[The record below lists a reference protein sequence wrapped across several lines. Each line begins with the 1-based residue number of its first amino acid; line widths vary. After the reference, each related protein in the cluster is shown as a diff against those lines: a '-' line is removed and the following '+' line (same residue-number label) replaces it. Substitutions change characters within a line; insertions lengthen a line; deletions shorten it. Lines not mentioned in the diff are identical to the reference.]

1 MADKENM
8 NLNEGLSNFADED
21 SLKEID
27 FTSFLEE
34 NAQGA
39 SPLYEG
45 FHEDIEE
52 TQKSIVNELESL
64 YEDIVSSGPAT
75 IVPKPLSVLTE
86 KEEPIVKA
94 TAEATSLDDLWLDPE
109 DYFDADIPV
118 VSLDGGEEYPEQIP
132 DEAIF
137 DPEAAQA
144 EVQEA
149 SEADFDSIKNDIFG
163 MIDSLKTESMG
174 ESAFGDILNEIES
187 NSEIVPVSE
196 EYSDIAN
203 FIGSFSTEE
212 YPEQMPAEE
221 AYVQQPVAQEDFTF
235 DPDAQEDFA
244 FEPVAEEFAADG
256 TDLMTLEDTSEEMP
270 LPEVPAQQK
279 LASDSEEF
287 QRELAELLGD
297 EPPQAEPVEE
307 KTAFV
312 IDIPDDGN
320 DYEAAA
326 ELQNNVDEYLS
337 NSMIS
342 AAEPVIAPP
351 AHEPFDPNTGL
362 EDTDDKE
369 YKAELKAEKK
379 AAKARSKA
387 EKEENKN
394 SAGEIVRKIVLAISI
409 IVIILSGGYLGYT
422 YLYQPTQAEKLQTDV
437 SQQLTNSVE
446 TYGEAV
452 VDAALRGQFGVDFP
466 EGMLA
471 KYAQL
476 YAINNDLAGW
486 INIPELS
493 INLPVVKGS
502 DNDYYL
508 KKDVYKK
515 YTNYGV
521 PFFDYRMNVSENLHR
536 NTVIYGH
543 NMRSDDLIFGTLE
556 NYKTVE
562 GFKSAPVIECNTIYG
577 NYTWFVYAVFITNAY
592 GEDDNGYVLPYNFID
607 LNDAKFESYIAEI
620 DKRKLYDTGV
630 GINATDKI
638 LTLSTCSY
646 EFSDA
651 RLVVVARLKRDNES
665 VTVDTSKVT
674 KNPNPKYP
682 QAWYDAYKK
691 TNPYADD
698 ARW

>member
-8 NLNEGLSNFADED
+8 NVNEGLSNFADEE

-27 FTSFLEE
+27 FTSFLEKTDGE
-34 NAQGA
+34 SA
-39 SPLYEG
+39 LYEG

-52 TQKSIVNELESL
+52 TQKSIVSELQSL
-64 YEDIVSSGPAT
+64 YDDIVSSGPAT

-86 KEEPIVKA
+86 KEEPVVKS
-94 TAEATSLDDLWLDPE
+94 TAQATSLDEIWLDPE

-118 VSLDGGEEYPEQIP
+118 VSLDSGEEYSSHIP

-137 DPEAAQA
+137 NPEAGGEDAPEETA
-144 EVQEA
+144 T
-149 SEADFDSIKNDIFG
+149 DFDSIKNDIFG
-163 MIDSLKTESMG
+163 MIDSLKTESAG
-174 ESAFGDILNEIES
+174 DSGFGDILDEIET
-187 NSEIVPVSE
+187 NAEIAPVSD
-196 EYSDIAN
+196 EYSDIADFISN
-203 FIGSFSTEE
+203 FSGDEYASEEEQSFAPEE
-212 YPEQMPAEE
+212 ALFDEPAFEMPASEE
-221 AYVQQPVAQEDFTF
+221 TENEGIQ
-235 DPDAQEDFA
+235 
-244 FEPVAEEFAADG
+244 
-256 TDLMTLEDTSEEMP
+256 TLEDVSEEMP
-270 LPEVPAQQK
+270 LPEMPLAAAPQAPK
-279 LASDSEEF
+279 YASDSEEF

-297 EPPQAEPVEE
+297 EVPQAEPAEE
-307 KTAFV
+307 KKQAFV
-312 IDIPDDGN
+312 IDIPDDEN

-326 ELQNNVDEYLS
+326 EMQNNVDEYLAG
-337 NSMIS
+337 NSVIS
-342 AAEPVIAPP
+342 AAEPVVAPP
-351 AHEPFDPNTGL
+351 MHEPFDPNTGL

-379 AAKARSKA
+379 AAKARAKA
-387 EKEENKN
+387 EREQNKN
-394 SAGEIVRKIVLAISI
+394 SASEIVRKIVLSISI
-409 IVIILSGGYLGYT
+409 IVIILSGGYLAYT

-452 VDAALRGQFGVDFP
+452 VDEALEGQFGVDFP
-466 EGMLA
+466 DGMLA

-476 YAINNDLAGW
+476 YAVNNDLAGW
-486 INIPELS
+486 ISIPELS
-493 INLPVVKGS
+493 INLPVVKGD

-521 PFFDYRMNVSENLHR
+521 PFFDYRMNISPNLHK

-556 NYKTVE
+556 NYKTID

-607 LNDAKFESYIAEI
+607 ISNASFDGYITEI
-620 DKRKLYDTGV
+620 NKRRLYDTGV
-630 GINATDKI
+630 SITSTDKI

-665 VTVDTSKVT
+665 VTVDTSKAVA
-674 KNPNPKYP
+674 NPNPKYP

-691 TNPYADD
+691 TNPYSDD
-698 ARW
+698 SRWQ